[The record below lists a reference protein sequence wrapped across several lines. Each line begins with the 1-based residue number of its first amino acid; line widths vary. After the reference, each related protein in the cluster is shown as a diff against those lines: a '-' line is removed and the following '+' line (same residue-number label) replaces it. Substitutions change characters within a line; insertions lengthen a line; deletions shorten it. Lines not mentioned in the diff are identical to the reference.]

1 MTSPIQLHT
10 HLVNLHPNGAHSSTT
25 RDPFYI
31 GRSLKVFFGLLG
43 WTVKPTMSQALVINI
58 SP

>member
-31 GRSLKVFFGLLG
+31 GRSLKVFLGLNEFGSIGLDCE
-43 WTVKPTMSQALVINI
+43 TMSQAGY
-58 SP
+58 